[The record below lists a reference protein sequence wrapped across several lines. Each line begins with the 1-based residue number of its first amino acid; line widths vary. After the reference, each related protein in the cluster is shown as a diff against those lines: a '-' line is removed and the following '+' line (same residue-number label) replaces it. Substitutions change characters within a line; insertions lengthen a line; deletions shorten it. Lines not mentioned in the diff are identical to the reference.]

1 MSVGVEVDVVDGVAT
16 VAFTNIAERGVGIA
30 ALLKAAGDPSL
41 VRKVTR
47 PRGAYV
53 VPVGVAER
61 AFSADFGLDPVDEV
75 KDKPV
80 RKAAAASKKPAA
92 KAKADSSVS

>member
-1 MSVGVEVDVVDGVAT
+1 MSVGVEVDVVEDVAT
-16 VAFTNIAERGVGIA
+16 VAFLDMSQRGAGVA
-30 ALLKAAGDPSL
+30 ALLAAAGDPAR
-41 VRKVTR
+41 VVKVSR
-47 PRGAYV
+47 PRPGYV
-53 VPVGVAER
+53 VPVGVAR
-61 AFSADFGLDPVDEV
+61 AAGFIDEAPVDEV